1 MKTSSKKTRR
11 NKVSARS
18 DEQDQTAEA
27 LKCYENQPNINMV
40 IPWIYEIA
48 KNMSSRDSDDDEV
61 LKGLRCYE
69 SQPNINMTIPWIYQI
84 YKSVKSGG
92 SGGGGSE
99 EDTSLRWVDETIG
112 GGE

>member
-1 MKTSSKKTRR
+1 MAKKQKRTRDSSEIERG
-11 NKVSARS
+11 
-18 DEQDQTAEA
+18 

-48 KNMSSRDSDDDEV
+48 NNMSSRDSEDDEV